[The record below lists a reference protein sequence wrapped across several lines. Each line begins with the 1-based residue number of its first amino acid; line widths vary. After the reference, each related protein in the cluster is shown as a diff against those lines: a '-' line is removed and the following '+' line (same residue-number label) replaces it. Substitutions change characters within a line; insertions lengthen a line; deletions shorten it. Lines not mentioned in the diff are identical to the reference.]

1 MALKDRARLTRSLC
15 RFLTG
20 TALAAGGLFASGA
33 PLSAAEPAPPARDFS
48 SYVPSGEA
56 TRIDASEAPAIDG
69 LLDDAAWSKAK
80 VIDEFYQL
88 DPDSGAP
95 GTEKTEL
102 RILYDNENL
111 YVGIYNYDR
120 EPHLISNTQRG
131 RDGNLGADDS
141 VRIYLDPL
149 NSRRN
154 SYFFEV
160 NAAGA
165 KQDALIQN
173 NSDFF
178 KEWNTIWT
186 AKVQIV
192 DDGWIVEMSLP
203 FRNFAFDPEKPDW
216 VFELFRTI
224 KRKGERIRWSMISPA
239 TQFADISRSGT
250 IKGISG
256 IDTGI
261 GLDVQVFGSLRYR
274 YDWPQ
279 PSRETVS
286 FRASGNA
293 FYKITP
299 QLTGTLTVNPD
310 FSDAPLDLRQVNTTR
325 FNLFQPE
332 TRNFFLQDAATF
344 EFGGKGFT
352 VGNDY
357 TFPADNAQPFFSRNI
372 GLANGLPVSIITGGK
387 LSGEYGGIGIGAL
400 SVVTNG
406 TGDTKRSQILNVMR
420 LSAPIGES
428 KAGIVFTNGDPSG
441 RSENTVAGADF
452 QFRDSD
458 FFPGKILQSDVYYQR
473 SFSDTKGDDDNWGVA
488 VTYPNEPFFT
498 EAHFKQV
505 GTNFYPALGFV
516 NRTAIRQYD
525 GWAVNRRRDWGWRLF
540 DIGTSWYF
548 VTDLAN
554 HLESRE
560 NGLWIGGQMRSQDE
574 VYLRVFNSYE
584 DVPATFRIAGK
595 VPVHPGRYE
604 WTNINGFIE
613 TTNARM
619 ISARVDVMCC
629 SFYNGD
635 YLRTDFRLD
644 IRPSALIQLVP
655 QYTYTQISLPTGNV
669 NIHLFTSD
677 IILNFTPDMQL
688 FTQLQYDN
696 ISENFALSF
705 RYRWEYEPGQ
715 ELFVSVGQSAFIPG
729 EPTFVPQSTQATI
742 RLGRTYRF

>member
-1 MALKDRARLTRSLC
+1 MALRDRARLRRRLC

-20 TALAAGGLFASGA
+20 TALAAGGLFASSM
-33 PLSAAEPAPPARDFS
+33 PLPAAEPPPLPRDFS
-48 SYVPSGEA
+48 TYIPTGQA
-56 TRIDASEAPAIDG
+56 TRIEATDAPTIDG
-69 LLDDAAWSKAK
+69 LLDDAAWAKAK

-88 DPDSGAP
+88 DPDTGAP
-95 GTEKTEL
+95 ATEKTEL
-102 RILYDNENL
+102 RILYDSENL

-120 EPHLISNTQRG
+120 EPHLISNTQRS

-165 KQDALIQN
+165 KLDALIQN
-173 NSDFF
+173 NSDFT
-178 KEWNTIWT
+178 KEWNTTWT
-186 AKVQIV
+186 AKAQIV
-192 DDGWIVEMSLP
+192 DDGWIVEMALP

-216 VFELFRTI
+216 VFELFRTV
-224 KRKGERIRWSMISPA
+224 KRTGERIRWSMISAA
-239 TQFADISRSGT
+239 TRGTDISRSGT
-250 IKGISG
+250 ITGING
-256 IDTGI
+256 IETGI

-274 YDWPQ
+274 YDWPE
-279 PSRETVS
+279 PARSVTS

-352 VGNDY
+352 IGNDY
-357 TFPADNAQPFFSRNI
+357 MFPADNAQTFFSRNI

-473 SFSDTKGDDDNWGVA
+473 SFSDTRGDDDNWGVA
-488 VTYPNEPFFT
+488 LTYPNEPFFT

-525 GWAVNRRRDWGWRLF
+525 GWAVNRRRDWGWRFF

-560 NGLWIGGQMRSQDE
+560 NGLWIGGQMPSQDE

-644 IRPSALIQLVP
+644 IRPSALIQLIP
-655 QYTYTQISLPTGNV
+655 QYTYTQISLPTGDL

-677 IILNFTPDMQL
+677 VILNFTPDMQL
-688 FTQLQYDN
+688 FTQIQYDN

-715 ELFVSVGQSAFIPG
+715 ELFVSVGQSAVIPG

>member
-1 MALKDRARLTRSLC
+1 MALKDRARLTRCLC
-15 RFLTG
+15 HLLAG
-20 TALAAGGLFASGA
+20 TAMGAGLLAVSAT
-33 PLSAAEPAPPARDFS
+33 PLPAAESTAPARDFS
-48 SYVPSGEA
+48 TYIPTGRA
-56 TRIDASEAPAIDG
+56 TRIEPSDVPTIDG
-69 LLDDAAWSKAK
+69 LLDDAAWAKAH

-88 DPDSGAP
+88 DPDTGAP
-95 GTEKTEL
+95 GSERTEL
-102 RILYDNENL
+102 RILYDSENL
-111 YVGIYNYDR
+111 YIAIYNYDR
-120 EPHLISNTQRG
+120 EPHLISNTQRS

-173 NSDFF
+173 NSDFT

-192 DDGWIVEMSLP
+192 DDGWIVEMALP
-203 FRNFAFDPEKPDW
+203 FRNFAYDPAKPDW
-216 VFELFRTI
+216 VFELYRTI
-224 KRKGERIRWSMISPA
+224 KRKGERIRWSMINAA
-239 TQFADISRSGT
+239 TISQDISRSGT
-250 IKGISG
+250 ITGISG
-256 IDTGI
+256 IESGI

-274 YDWPQ
+274 YDWPH

-293 FYKITP
+293 FYKVTP

-332 TRNFFLQDAATF
+332 TRNFFLQDVATF
-344 EFGGKGFT
+344 EFGGRGFT
-352 VGNDY
+352 VGEDY
-357 TFPADNAQPFFSRNI
+357 MFQADNAQPFFSRNI

-400 SVVTNG
+400 SVLTNG
-406 TGDTKRSQILNVMR
+406 TGDTKRSQVLNVMR

-441 RSENTVAGADF
+441 LSDNTVAGADF
-452 QFRDSD
+452 QYRDSN
-458 FFPGKILQSDVYYQR
+458 FLPGKILQSDVYYQR
-473 SFSDTKGDDDNWGVA
+473 SFSDTRGDDDNWGVA
-488 VTYPNEPFFT
+488 LTYPNEPFQT
-498 EAHFKQV
+498 ELHVKQI
-505 GTNFYPALGFV
+505 GTNFFPALGFI
-516 NRTAIRQYD
+516 NRTGIRQYD
-525 GWAVNRRRDWGWRLF
+525 GRGIYRRRDWGWRWV
-540 DIGTSWYF
+540 DIGTSAYF
-548 VTDLAN
+548 VTDLSN

-560 NGLWIGGQMRSQDE
+560 NGVWIGGSMPSQDE
-574 VYLRVFNSYE
+574 VYVRAFNSYE
-584 DVPATFRIAGK
+584 DVPATFNIAGK
-595 VPVHPGRYE
+595 LPVNPGRYS
-604 WTNINGFIE
+604 WTNINAFVE
-613 TTNARM
+613 TTNARP

-635 YLRTDFRLD
+635 YLRADFRLD
-644 IRPSALIQLVP
+644 IRPSALIQFIP
-655 QYTYTQISLPTGNV
+655 QYTYSYISLPTGLI
-669 NIHLFTSD
+669 NIHLFTGD
-677 IILNFTPDMQL
+677 VILNFTPDMQL
-688 FTQLQYDN
+688 FTQIQYDN

-715 ELFVSVGQSAFIPG
+715 ELFVSVGQSAVIPG
-729 EPTFVPQSTQATI
+729 EPTFVPQSTQASVRI
-742 RLGRTYRF
+742 GRTFRF